1 MSANNVEYAKMF
13 GTICDEAV
21 VMARCACVACNS
33 CTCACSCRNIPDLD
47 EIDWEQYSYIEGVIQ
62 LLN

>member
-13 GTICDEAV
+13 GAICDEAV

-33 CTCACSCRNIPDLD
+33 CTCACSCRNIQDLD
-47 EIDWEQYSYIEGVIQ
+47 EIDWE
-62 LLN
+62 